1 MIGQTINQINMQDP
15 ETNRNVTAALEA
27 AVEKLLPEHLQGMVA
42 DAQLWGICSAIINE
56 YCLKNGYSTHKTQGY
71 GWQTQ
76 SWHLPFDGRKKEKL
90 ELFATYPDALRY
102 VLNRIQEDHSRE

>member
-1 MIGQTINQINMQDP
+1 MQYPYKPYVDT
-15 ETNRNVTAALEA
+15 ENEDVKAAVES
-27 AVEKLLPEHLQGMVA
+27 AVEKLFPEYMQGMIA

-56 YCLKNGYSTHKTQGY
+56 HCLKNGYSIYKTRGY
-71 GWQTQ
+71 GWQTE

-102 VLNRIQEDHSRE
+102 VLNRINEDIHANSD